1 MRRIAIPALAVA
13 AALGGS
19 CSTYDQ
25 TMDATKTIWSVR
37 VVYKPEEVKQC
48 RFLANVDSTASPPG
62 CGLTVQPTTD
72 ECLRFQV
79 RYVGGDTL
87 LFNGLVGKAYDC
99 GLFTPTPT
107 DTPAPAPAVPTPT
120 PAAAPPPAAA
130 PAPSPVPAAPA
141 PTPAPVPTVSP
152 AGVRIVHGRELV
164 RGCVYLDDLDPA
176 ECGGEGAPNRE
187 NCLSERAGRIG
198 GNTVLLEGGRAR
210 IFECRATP

>member
-1 MRRIAIPALAVA
+1 MRRIAISALAVA

-19 CSTYDQ
+19 CSSYDQ

-37 VVYKPEEVKQC
+37 VVYSPEEVRQC

-87 LFNGLVGKAYDC
+87 LYNGLVGKAYDC

-107 DTPAPAPAVPTPT
+107 DTPAAAPAP
-120 PAAAPPPAAA
+120 PPPAAVPA

-141 PTPAPVPTVSP
+141 PVPTVAP

-176 ECGGEGAPNRE
+176 ECGGEGAPNRDD
-187 NCLSERAGRIG
+187 CLSERAGRIG
-198 GNTVLLEGGRAR
+198 GNTVLLEGGRAQ
-210 IFECRATP
+210 IFECRAAP